1 MPQPA
6 IAQSKVCKS
15 CHEEKST
22 THYHTEKKAKD
33 GLRSKC
39 KDCRNLEFKQYRAS
53 LSSEEKKLRSIGYN
67 YNLSQE
73 KYQEMVQATPH
84 CPICGS
90 EEPLVV
96 DHDHSTQEVRGLI
109 CNHCNL
115 VLGHARDNIETLKN
129 AIAYLEQ

>member
-6 IAQSKVCKS
+6 IAQSKACSCCKEVKDLS
-15 CHEEKST
+15 CYYTNGSKTYSQCKECNKQKKRDARKADPSKERNYRHKSK
-22 THYHTEKKAKD
+22 Y
-33 GLRSKC
+33 GLT
-39 KDCRNLEFKQYRAS
+39 
-53 LSSEEKKLRSIGYN
+53 
-67 YNLSQE
+67 QE

>member
-6 IAQSKVCKS
+6 IAQSRVCSDCKTDKPLEEFPKDKSRKLGRQYICRPCKS
-15 CHEEKST
+15 ARNIKQKYGLTKSQ
-22 THYHTEKKAKD
+22 H
-33 GLRSKC
+33 
-39 KDCRNLEFKQYRAS
+39 
-53 LSSEEKKLRSIGYN
+53 
-67 YNLSQE
+67 
-73 KYQEMVQATPH
+73 QEMEQATTH

-115 VLGHARDNIETLKN
+115 VLGHAKDNIETLKN

>member
-6 IAQSKVCKS
+6 IAQSRVCSDCKTDKPLSDFTSDKARPLGKSYICKPCKS
-15 CHEEKST
+15 ARN
-22 THYHTEKKAKD
+22 KKQKY
-33 GLRSKC
+33 GLS
-39 KDCRNLEFKQYRAS
+39 DHQ
-53 LSSEEKKLRSIGYN
+53 
-67 YNLSQE
+67 
-73 KYQEMVQATPH
+73 YQEMVRTTPH

-90 EEPLVV
+90 EEPLVI

-115 VLGHARDNIETLKN
+115 VLGHARDSIETLKN

>member
-1 MPQPA
+1 MSPTA
-6 IAQSKVCKS
+6 IAQSKACTCCK
-15 CHEEKST
+15 EVKE
-22 THYHTEKKAKD
+22 
-33 GLRSKC
+33 LSKFHRQGDKTYSQC
-39 KDCRNLEFKQYRAS
+39 KDCANRKRREKRKADPSIDKYNRFKQ
-53 LSSEEKKLRSIGYN
+53 
-67 YNLSQE
+67 
-73 KYQEMVQATPH
+73 KYGLTPEQYEGMVEATPH

-115 VLGHARDNIETLKN
+115 VLGHAKDNIETLKN